1 MAQIEELLDE
11 MEDILADGKGKAFSN
26 RMTVDVEALKTVID
40 DLRFSVPEEV
50 KQARILASER
60 REIMSRANR
69 EAGEIIEDARIKSRD
84 LLAAAEHRARENDVE
99 TNRRNE
105 ELIKD
110 AQERAKSILDSART
124 EADKLVSSQNILEE
138 AKTAS
143 KNLTPNIPATGA
155 GSSFLPQQRIR
166 RRASSANQRNRHK
179 TSLRRQKPVPKDLSR
194 KQSTSHRAKWM
205 RLLSGRMT
213 LR

>member
-110 AQERAKSILDSART
+110 AQERA
-124 EADKLVSSQNILEE
+124 
-138 AKTAS
+138 
-143 KNLTPNIPATGA
+143 
-155 GSSFLPQQRIR
+155 
-166 RRASSANQRNRHK
+166 SSANQRNRHK